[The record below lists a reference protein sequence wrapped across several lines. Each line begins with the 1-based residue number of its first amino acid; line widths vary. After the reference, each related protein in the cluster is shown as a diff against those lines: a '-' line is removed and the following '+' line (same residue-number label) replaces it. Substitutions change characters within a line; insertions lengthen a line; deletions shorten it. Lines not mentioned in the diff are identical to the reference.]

1 MANESRANREQ
12 WNTRLGLVLAVA
24 GSAIGLGNF
33 LRFPV
38 QAADNGGGA
47 FMIPYLIAFFVIG
60 IPLMWV
66 EWAIGRFGGSR
77 GHGTTPAIFS
87 ALTNNNQAMRILGV
101 LGIWLPLVVAIYY
114 LYIESW
120 TLGYALHFLLGS
132 MPDLPS
138 TAQVTP
144 SAYLKPF
151 RDFLASYVGAGG
163 SYSNGTF
170 YMTYLFFT
178 ATFIANAV
186 ILYRGVSGGIER
198 FAKVAMPVLF
208 ALAIVLFV
216 RVLLLKTQN
225 GSSIEGLNF
234 LWKPDLHALR
244 DPKVWIAAAGQI
256 FFTLSVGFGMI
267 VTYTSYMK
275 KDQDIVLTGLSAASL
290 NNITE
295 VILGGSI
302 AIPAAVAFFGVAGAV
317 TIAHSGAF
325 DLGFVSLSAVFSS
338 MPAGRVLGFL
348 WFFLLFFAGL
358 TSSVSLMQPVI
369 AFFEDEFSW
378 SRSRAVL
385 VTCAFIF
392 VSAQMVIFWDKSID
406 EMDFWAGTIGIV
418 LFGFIELILFMWAF
432 GGIKAWHEINRGA
445 VFKVPKVFFYI
456 MRYVTPLYLL
466 VLLGSFAI
474 YSLPSIISEK
484 GWQIWVPRLY
494 LIGLFGLLVVLV
506 LISNGRKR
514 NSGA

>member
-1 MANESRANREQ
+1 MFTGGVQPLLVFWIITFTLNFVLIFR
-12 WNTRLGLVLAVA
+12 GL
-24 GSAIGLGNF
+24 S
-33 LRFPV
+33 
-38 QAADNGGGA
+38 
-47 FMIPYLIAFFVIG
+47 
-60 IPLMWV
+60 
-66 EWAIGRFGGSR
+66 
-77 GHGTTPAIFS
+77 
-87 ALTNNNQAMRILGV
+87 
-101 LGIWLPLVVAIYY
+101 
-114 LYIESW
+114 
-120 TLGYALHFLLGS
+120 
-132 MPDLPS
+132 
-138 TAQVTP
+138 
-144 SAYLKPF
+144 K
-151 RDFLASYVGAGG
+151 
-163 SYSNGTF
+163 
-170 YMTYLFFT
+170 
-178 ATFIANAV
+178 
-186 ILYRGVSGGIER
+186 GIEAFCIR
-198 FAKVAMPVLF
+198 AMPVM
-208 ALAIVLFV
+208 ALCAFLVLI
-216 RVLLLKTQN
+216 RVLTLGTPDPSLPDQN
-225 GSSIEGLNF
+225 VVGGLGFMWNPQMAEGEK
-234 LWKPDLHALR
+234 WYTALF
-244 DPKVWIAAAGQI
+244 DAETWLAAAGQI

-514 NSGA
+514 KSGA